1 MLEHIVMWQ
10 MNDDLENVEIIK
22 NLIKER
28 VEALDG
34 VVPDGRKIE
43 VMKDMAET
51 STHDIAIFVH
61 VEDEKALERYLRHEA
76 HVEVSEKFIK
86 PYTKNRVCID
96 FKIKPSGNRF
106 YNQ

>member
-1 MLEHIVMWQ
+1 
-10 MNDDLENVEIIK
+10 
-22 NLIKER
+22 
-28 VEALDG
+28 
-34 VVPDGRKIE
+34 VPDVRKIE